1 MRPGGRWPSGGGLA
15 GGWLRLARL
24 YAGTAIGGYLLL
36 MAVVILYYYGVA
48 RVGGAFIESAFTGCA
63 LLIALTT
70 PVFALASWLTV
81 GRRDRPPGAAA
92 RPPGAPRRPLPDPP
106 APRPTPAHHRCR
118 PRCVIRLNGDVIGN
132 TNQLITKR
140 SCRRAELRAGR
151 QRVGV
156 VARNCVTAAVNSAG
170 RSRCGECPQPGS
182 TCSVY
187 RPPAAR

>member
-1 MRPGGRWPSGGGLA
+1 MAGGGQA

-81 GRRDRPPGAAA
+81 GRRDRAA
-92 RPPGAPRRPLPDPP
+92 RRRGPAPRRPRPPLPDPP
-106 APRPTPAHHRCR
+106 APQAT
-118 PRCVIRLNGDVIGN
+118 
-132 TNQLITKR
+132 
-140 SCRRAELRAGR
+140 SCSP
-151 QRVGV
+151 
-156 VARNCVTAAVNSAG
+156 TAA
-170 RSRCGECPQPGS
+170 
-182 TCSVY
+182 
-187 RPPAAR
+187 PPA

>member
-1 MRPGGRWPSGGGLA
+1 MAGGGLA

-81 GRRDRPPGAAA
+81 GRRDRAA
-92 RPPGAPRRPLPDPP
+92 RRRGPAPRRPAPP
-106 APRPTPAHHRCR
+106 AP
-118 PRCVIRLNGDVIGN
+118 
-132 TNQLITKR
+132 
-140 SCRRAELRAGR
+140 
-151 QRVGV
+151 
-156 VARNCVTAAVNSAG
+156 
-170 RSRCGECPQPGS
+170 
-182 TCSVY
+182 
-187 RPPAAR
+187 